1 MDILN
6 NIISVMNKEEIR
18 NFKLWLNSTNA
29 GTSRKDILLFDYIR
43 KAGDKY
49 DEDFVFRKLYT
60 EKDKNSFY
68 RLKHRLQEDI
78 GYNLTLL
85 HFGKHE
91 SNNLYLYL
99 SLYNIFISRNQPD
112 VALHY
117 LKKAEKRGVQIENF
131 ELLDIIYANFVTLS
145 SNHTGINP
153 EIYIQQR
160 KENAVKLNKIREADQ
175 VLAAVTYRLK
185 LSQNYA
191 KRDVGL
197 LKLLDSS
204 IKEFADDDSIKR
216 SKTFQTRV
224 FRALSQILIQNHNF
238 VELEKFMLTTYKRFV
253 DEKWFDKTNHETKIQ
268 MLIYIINATFKNRKF
283 NESLDYAETLGEELS
298 AFNNVLYDKYL
309 FFYYNALVINYAQ
322 IDLARGLKALDEAER
337 EMKSMKNSYYDF
349 FILLNKANLLF
360 FQRKTNDAI
369 RNLVRLY
376 ANDHYKKTDVSFKT
390 KIAVAECIMQ
400 YESGDEETS
409 IKRVEQV
416 RKQFKEQLN
425 SDDFKRERFILKLI
439 PDLIAS
445 PDLAA
450 NKKLF
455 NEVKKFVSAPVKDS
469 VEDGE
474 VLRYRLWLAPKA
486 GIDLSNLSK

>member
-6 NIISVMNKEEIR
+6 TIVSVMNKEEVR

-29 GTSRKDILLFDYIR
+29 SDARKDILLFDYIR
-43 KAGDKY
+43 KSGDKY
-49 DEDFVFRKLYT
+49 DEDFIFRKLYSD
-60 EKDKNSFY
+60 KDKNSFY
-68 RLKHRLQEDI
+68 RLKHRLQEDV

-85 HFGKHE
+85 HFSKHE
-91 SNNLYLYL
+91 SNNLYLFL
-99 SLYNIFISRNQPD
+99 SLYNIFISRNQPEL
-112 VALHY
+112 ALYY
-117 LKKAEKRGVQIENF
+117 LKKAEKRAQQIENF
-131 ELLDIIYANFVTLS
+131 ELLDIIYASFVKLS
-145 SNHTGINP
+145 SDHTGINP
-153 EIYIQQR
+153 EAYIEKR
-160 KENAVKLNKIREADQ
+160 RENAIKLNKIREADQ

-185 LSQNYA
+185 LSQNYG

-197 LKLLDSS
+197 LKMLDSS
-204 IKEFADDDSIKR
+204 IKEFAGDDSIKH

-238 VELEKFMLTTYKRFV
+238 VELERFMLTTYKKFV
-253 DEKWFDKTNHETKIQ
+253 DEKWFDKSNHETKIQ

-283 NESLDYAETLGEELS
+283 SESLDYAETLGEELS
-298 AFNNVLYDKYL
+298 AFNNLLHDKYL

-376 ANDHYKKTDVSFKT
+376 GNEHYKKTDVSFKT

-416 RKQFKEQLN
+416 KKQFKQQLAAE
-425 SDDFKRERFILKLI
+425 DFKRERYILKLI
-439 PDLIAS
+439 PS
-445 PDLAA
+445 LAA
-450 NKKLF
+450 STDLKNNKKLF
-455 NEVKKFVSAPVKDS
+455 SDIRKFVSAPVKGS

-474 VLRYRLWLAPKA
+474 ILRYRAWLAPKV
-486 GIDLSNLSK
+486 GLQPTDLSA